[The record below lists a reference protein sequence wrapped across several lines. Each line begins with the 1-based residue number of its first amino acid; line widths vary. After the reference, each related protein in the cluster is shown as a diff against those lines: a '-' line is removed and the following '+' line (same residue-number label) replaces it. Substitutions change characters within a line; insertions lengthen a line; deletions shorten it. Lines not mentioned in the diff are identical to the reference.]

1 MRTRDRLHVV
11 LCLTIGLLAI
21 QYTAFGQTDRYLDKV
36 VLHNGSVIWGM
47 TEFQQEYIIIF
58 LSEKDSLTVPV
69 SMIKSLKTQ
78 KLNPELYLNRSQ
90 GAYYQV
96 SWGVLLGKG
105 HQYLENTGS
114 FAASFA
120 GGYKISP
127 LIGLGLGV
135 GLNYYPEQ
143 IHVPVYLDVQGDLL
157 KGRLTPFYQFSAGWS
172 WADER
177 ENISQIG
184 EVQGGFYFRP
194 SLGIQWH
201 FAKHSWHLQLSYVL
215 QKSTTRFEP
224 VDYGNGNVITNV
236 EDRTFQR
243 VGIST
248 GISF

>member
-1 MRTRDRLHVV
+1 VV

-21 QYTAFGQTDRYLDKV
+21 QLTAFGQTDRYLDKV
-36 VLHNGSVIWGM
+36 VLINGSVIWGV
-47 TEFQQEYIIIF
+47 TELQEGTIKVF
-58 LSEKDSLTVPV
+58 LNLKDSLSIPV

-90 GAYYQV
+90 GPYYQV
-96 SWGVLLGKG
+96 TGGVLLGKG

-114 FAASFA
+114 FAASFTS
-120 GGYKISP
+120 GYKISP
-127 LIGLGLGV
+127 LFGLGLGV

-143 IHVPVYLDVQGDLL
+143 IHAPVYLDVQGDLL
-157 KGRLTPFYQFSAGWS
+157 KGRLTPIYQFSAGWS

-194 SLGIQWH
+194 SLSIRWH
-201 FAKHSWHLQLSYVL
+201 FAKNSWHLQLSYVL
-215 QKSTTRFEP
+215 QNSTIRFEP